1 MATRRTVEQSDEP
14 PRALDAASTG
24 SEVQSG
30 ADAVLRLQQSAGN
43 ASVARYLASI
53 QRQPFT
59 FTQPSPPP
67 SVIPPVGSGGAIA
80 QGLDK
85 RRAEIKALIV
95 AFLDKEH
102 AKPAGDR
109 TVNLSLSLAEVVA
122 AVRGNVKESLE
133 LAPDDVS
140 EMVQSWG
147 APHGLIF
154 PHRSPGDR
162 EGAEK
167 ELIATVANSLS
178 AIPTELQLKRKGGFI
193 TISTGGVEVGYK
205 SGEVEVKA
213 ETEWGDS
220 IGVSAAVGKVHF
232 GAKLEPAKGHEPV
245 KWEATIAFPEAESM
259 VPLMGSLSGLF
270 SKANSSMAGLTRELK
285 RGASPSDM
293 LVKEKLEP
301 VKKSM
306 EAVSAISKA
315 SSPALGIKVEGEG
328 PEVKVT
334 ATLTFSF

>member
-1 MATRRTVEQSDEP
+1 MAMRRTIERRDES
-14 PRALDAASTG
+14 PRARDARRAEPTVE
-24 SEVQSG
+24 SE
-30 ADAVLRLQQSAGN
+30 ADAVLRLQRSAGN

-59 FTQPSPPP
+59 FTQPAPPP
-67 SVIPPVGSGGAIA
+67 SAVPPLGSGSALA
-80 QGLDK
+80 QGLEK
-85 RRAEIKALIV
+85 RRAEIKALVV
-95 AFLDKEH
+95 AFLDKERE
-102 AKPAGDR
+102 KPAGER
-109 TVNLSLSLAEVVA
+109 TANLSLSLAEVVD
-122 AVRGNVKESLE
+122 VLRRNVKETLE
-133 LAPDDVS
+133 LAPEDVS
-140 EMVQSWG
+140 EIVSSWG

-167 ELIATVANSLS
+167 ELVATVANSLS
-178 AIPTELQLKRKGGFI
+178 AIPTSLELKRKGGFI
-193 TISTGGVEVGYK
+193 VISAGGVEVGYK
-205 SGEVEVKA
+205 SGDVELKA

-232 GAKLEPAKGHEPV
+232 GAKLEPAKGEDPV
-245 KWEATIAFPEAESM
+245 KWEATISFPEAESM

-270 SKANSSMAGLTRELK
+270 SKANSSMLGLTRELK
-285 RGASPSDM
+285 RGSSPSAK

-301 VKKSM
+301 VKKGM

-315 SSPALGIKVEGEG
+315 SSPALGVKIEGEG